1 MARAGGRAPTNH
13 IAEWF
18 GHRVYPVVADT
29 SRAIHDQQMGLCPF
43 LSDETGHDRECVKA
57 PNSKG
62 VCTVSSVSKSHGRQ
76 DWLVCPIR
84 ALDTPLLEDVV
95 RRLFDVK
102 PLEQLEVLP
111 ASVLGDASR
120 RDEFVEH
127 LRLGGRGVVYFQTKL
142 GGEIT
147 LRKTDR
153 SPEFSF
159 DATMVEL
166 LINDDGALDL
176 GKYGIFEVQTMDY
189 HGSYSAAVQNL
200 RDGLRLHKE
209 DFHTT
214 LAARPDWLAERMEGP
229 NIANVFKRTF
239 YQMMFKFQVGA
250 HASSA
255 GCVFAIP
262 RPVWDSWQRHLAAP
276 DLVERGDGTWQLGES
291 SGEVD
296 SGRPS
301 AWIYVLDLEVSDRES
316 PNALDVWRII
326 ATDAKSISHYALDL
340 APAAALE
347 EGGSVDRILG
357 NLRSRLATN
366 LPDLMPRG

>member
-1 MARAGGRAPTNH
+1 MTKINRIPSNH
-13 IAEWF
+13 VAEWF
-18 GHRVYPVVADT
+18 GHRVFPVVAAT
-29 SRAIHDQQMGLCPF
+29 SRAIHDQRSGLCPF

-62 VCTVSSVSKSHGRQ
+62 VCTVSSVSKSQGRQ

-102 PLEQLEVLP
+102 SLEQLEVLP
-111 ASVLGDASR
+111 ASVLGDEVR
-120 RDEFVEH
+120 RAEFIEH

-142 GGEIT
+142 GGEIS
-147 LRKTDR
+147 LPKTER

-166 LINDDGALDL
+166 VADRDGVLDL

-189 HGSYSAAVQNL
+189 HGSYAAAVQNL
-200 RDGLRLHKE
+200 RDGLRLHKD
-209 DFHTT
+209 DFHPT

-250 HASSA
+250 HESSA

-262 RPVWDSWQRHLAAP
+262 RAVWDSWQRHLAAP
-276 DLVERGDGTWQLGES
+276 ELVPRADGTWQLGES
-291 SGEVD
+291 SGDVE

-301 AWIYVLDLEVSDRES
+301 AWIYVLDLDVSETQS
-316 PNALDVWRII
+316 PNSLDVWRVI

-347 EGGSVDRILG
+347 EGGAVDRILN
-357 NLRSRLATN
+357 NLRSRLAAN
-366 LPDLMPRG
+366 LPELLSRA